1 MRKTRSARPDW
12 VKLLLLAAVAAGVCP
27 AQMPPIDSSGYG
39 ARVIELSGRVS
50 VLRDAAAWALNP
62 GDEVKVQELI
72 ITGPDGQAKFQVSD
86 GSTFDVYPNSRV
98 IFRKNPP
105 NWRDLLDVLVGRVKV
120 HIEHLYG
127 PNPNRV
133 QTPTAVISVRGTTFD
148 VSVDDDSEAT
158 EVAVEEGVVDVRHAM
173 LPGSAKT
180 LAAGETYI
188 VYRNV
193 PIASSRLDKAAI
205 AKRSV
210 RMIVDAISTWESR
223 IPRAGP
229 IGGSTGPA
237 STPGSGDT
245 KNPVPSPP
253 PAPAP
258 PPPVAPPPPAPS
270 APPPPHGFIDTP
282 DGPAVRILVV
292 EQPEGRWRKFTHAVW
307 NALVR
312 FALGPEPGADVIGA
326 IPR

>member
-1 MRKTRSARPDW
+1 MRGSQGTVGA
-12 VKLLLLAAVAAGVCP
+12 KLSLLLAAASGVCLGQIVP
-27 AQMPPIDSSGYG
+27 SDSGDYA
-39 ARVIELSGRVS
+39 ARVIELTGQVS
-50 VLRDAAAWALNP
+50 VLKDTTPWALNV
-62 GDEVKVQELI
+62 GDQVQVKQLI

-210 RMIVDAISTWESR
+210 RMIVDAIST
-223 IPRAGP
+223 
-229 IGGSTGPA
+229 
-237 STPGSGDT
+237 
-245 KNPVPSPP
+245 
-253 PAPAP
+253 
-258 PPPVAPPPPAPS
+258 
-270 APPPPHGFIDTP
+270 
-282 DGPAVRILVV
+282 
-292 EQPEGRWRKFTHAVW
+292 
-307 NALVR
+307 
-312 FALGPEPGADVIGA
+312 
-326 IPR
+326 